1 MALYPNVSVTS
12 TKQLL
17 GINNAPGA
25 NIGIGQFAKP
35 GTRQI
40 NVTNNNVGA
49 GTVYVQLVPTGTA
62 STLTTSVYTFAAPA
76 QPNPYE
82 YILTPG
88 LASLMPQGFDIWV
101 ISNTTAQVSVQLS
114 LIHI

>member
-1 MALYPNVSVTS
+1 MALYPNVSVTT

-35 GTRQI
+35 GTRQV
-40 NVTNNNVGA
+40 NVTNNGVGA

-62 STLTTSVYTFAAPA
+62 STLTTSTYTFAVPS

-82 YILTPG
+82 YILTE
-88 LASLMPQGFDIWV
+88 PQRTSFQTAGFDIWL
-101 ISNTTAQVSVQLS
+101 IGSAAAQVSVQTVPF
-114 LIHI
+114 